1 MAYEKEI
8 QKLERRWQDNPD
20 QYFAPLADTY
30 RKAGNYTMAL
40 KLLAEGLERRPD
52 YLSARIVHGRCLLDT
67 GESEQAAEVF
77 EGVLDLDPENIIAFN
92 HLGKLAEDAGDTG
105 KAISWVERLLEVDPL
120 NGDAK
125 EWLEQLTQ
133 ADGEGAPS
141 EAAAEEAPVAE
152 TEAEPEPGAAAA
164 AEAEPEPAGVTLKME
179 AHAEASSEDT
189 SPEADT
195 IERLDD
201 LAPEPLVVYRDVEE
215 TAVGAPPETDLSGE
229 EFLARE
235 SATSGISDVDDGAVH
250 GAEAAEAVVPIED
263 VAPSDSPVAAEPTD
277 EVVAEVVPIEDL
289 AASDSAVVAEPTDEV
304 VEAVVPIED
313 LAPSDSIPGVAEPTD
328 EVVAEVVPIQDLAP
342 ADSVLVSAEPTDKDT
357 AESPDAASGRE
368 AVQEETAEI
377 SPPAEELAP
386 AMTEPEPV
394 PTPTRDLPLIQPEL
408 DEPVEKP
415 GAAADFQAQPVV
427 TETMAEVYLSQGLV
441 EQAREVYSELLEQR
455 PDDPQLTQKLA
466 ELDERA
472 VRGGE
477 PPTAAKHSVAETGGV
492 SVRALLQ
499 GLIAARVAEQPAPEP
514 TSAAA
519 LGATQRLPTEVQPPS
534 DVSFN
539 AFFGAEGTQQDAAP
553 QTQAEEAG
561 AEESDEEFGEWLKG
575 LKS

>member
-52 YLSARIVHGRCLLDT
+52 YVSARIVHGRCLLDT

-92 HLGKLAEDAGDTG
+92 HLAKLAEDAGDTR

-263 VAPSDSPVAAEPTD
+263 LAPSDSPPVA
-277 EVVAEVVPIEDL
+277 
-289 AASDSAVVAEPTDEV
+289 AEPTDEV

-342 ADSVLVSAEPTDKDT
+342 ADSVLVSAEPTHEDT

-415 GAAADFQAQPVV
+415 GAAADFQAEPVV

-561 AEESDEEFGEWLKG
+561 AEESDEEFSEWLKG

>member
-92 HLGKLAEDAGDTG
+92 HLGKLAEDAGDTR

-215 TAVGAPPETDLSGE
+215 TAVGAPPQTDLSGE

-235 SATSGISDVDDGAVH
+235 SATSSISDVDDGAVH
-250 GAEAAEAVVPIED
+250 SADAAD
-263 VAPSDSPVAAEPTD
+263 
-277 EVVAEVVPIEDL
+277 
-289 AASDSAVVAEPTDEV
+289 
-304 VEAVVPIED
+304 AVVPIED

-342 ADSVLVSAEPTDKDT
+342 ADSVVVSAEPTHKDT

-386 AMTEPEPV
+386 AITEPEPV

-415 GAAADFQAQPVV
+415 GAAADFQAEPVV

-534 DVSFN
+534 DVSFD